1 MAKFTGPKGK
11 IVRRFGQNIY
21 GNPKFDKLLEKRNYP
36 PGQHGNSR
44 SFRKRKSD
52 YGLHLLEKQKLRYTY
67 NLLERQFRNYFEKA
81 DTMKGVTGTNLLQ
94 LLERRLDTV
103 VLRMGFARTIMQ
115 ARQFVNHGH
124 FMVNDRKVNIP
135 SYLLRPGDVVAVRER
150 SRSMNAIQEAMEA
163 RQDASQFTWLD
174 IDTKSMQGTY
184 TEVPTREQIPV
195 DIDERLIVEFY
206 SK

>member
-1 MAKFTGPKGK
+1 
-11 IVRRFGQNIY
+11 
-21 GNPKFDKLLEKRNYP
+21 
-36 PGQHGNSR
+36 
-44 SFRKRKSD
+44 
-52 YGLHLLEKQKLRYTY
+52 
-67 NLLERQFRNYFEKA
+67 
-81 DTMKGVTGTNLLQ
+81 
-94 LLERRLDTV
+94 
-103 VLRMGFARTIMQ
+103 
-115 ARQFVNHGH
+115 
-124 FMVNDRKVNIP
+124 
-135 SYLLRPGDVVAVRER
+135 VVAVRER